1 MSIRLHKSFIKNY
14 RSLSNSLRNRFKERR
29 DIFLEDEFNPV
40 LNNHSLRGKYQG
52 YRSINITGDIRVI
65 YKKEREIVIFVTIGN
80 HSELYR

>member
-14 RSLSNSLRNRFKERR
+14 RSLSNSQRNRFKERR

-40 LNNHSLRGKYQG
+40 LNNHSLGGKYQG

-65 YKKEREIVIFVTIGN
+65 YKKEREIVIFVTIAS

>member
-1 MSIRLHKSFIKNY
+1 M
-14 RSLSNSLRNRFKERR
+14 SNSLRNRFKERR